1 VRPLCP
7 VTGRPLSPPAAG
19 GILVAGGLRH
29 GYGAVMQQA
38 ITTRALPARLAAAN
52 ALQRKGLALRQG
64 HSIVLVAPDF
74 WEAKA
79 TAARMAQRQFQP
91 YPFHP
96 GDHEDDDGEEDETR
110 AKEN

>member
-1 VRPLCP
+1 M
-7 VTGRPLSPPAAG
+7 TLSSA
-19 GILVAGGLRH
+19 
-29 GYGAVMQQA
+29 
-38 ITTRALPARLAAAN
+38 
-52 ALQRKGLALRQG
+52 QG

-74 WEAKA
+74 GGAKA

-96 GDHEDDDGEEDETR
+96 GPIRTTNNEQRTTPLPDHEDDDGEEDETR